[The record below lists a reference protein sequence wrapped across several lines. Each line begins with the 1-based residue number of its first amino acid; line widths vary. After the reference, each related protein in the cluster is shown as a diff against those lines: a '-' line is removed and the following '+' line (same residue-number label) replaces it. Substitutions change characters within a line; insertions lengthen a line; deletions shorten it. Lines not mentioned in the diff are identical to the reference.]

1 MSETR
6 IEQRVKAVIAGVAA
20 ETATTEHPMISPR
33 TPGQTNHALQVLTLA
48 QRTAAEHVAAANRQ
62 ADKIRQDA
70 QTAADEV
77 ARTAESHEQDASRR
91 ADQML
96 AEARATADKAAADA
110 RKRAEDASRNAEQIL
125 SEARAQAERIT
136 QEALD
141 HAEEM
146 KVKAQQRYDDSVG
159 TLRARREALQQQIE
173 ALERFDSEY
182 RNRLTSFMQRQL
194 RALWPDRPQVGA
206 GPDPIEPPSGPAEPS
221 GSSGSS
227 GSSGA
232 SGSSGPSRSS
242 GSPGP
247 SAPSGRDVPSESG
260 PSGQDAPAEPG
271 GGDAEA

>member
-77 ARTAESHEQDASRR
+77 ARTAESHEQDTRRR

-136 QEALD
+136 QEAQD

-146 KVKAQQRYDDSVG
+146 KIKAQQRYDDSVG

-173 ALERFDSEY
+173 ALEQFDSEY

-206 GPDPIEPPSGPAEPS
+206 GPDPISPPAGPPSRSDRSSKSSQS
-221 GSSGSS
+221 GSS
-227 GSSGA
+227 A
-232 SGSSGPSRSS
+232 
-242 GSPGP
+242 
-247 SAPSGRDVPSESG
+247 
-260 PSGQDAPAEPG
+260 QDASAEPG
-271 GGDAEA
+271 GESES